1 MPVKYAK
8 IKIQF
13 ISFLSVYQVCSFFA
27 CPHVAVSITIVPIGP
42 IASYRCPTDLEKR
55 MDVSARVI
63 LINTYSFNNNEREVV
78 W

>member
-27 CPHVAVSITIVPIGP
+27 CLHVAVSITIVPIGP
-42 IASYRCPTDLEKR
+42 IASYHCPTTGLEKR
-55 MDVSARVI
+55 MDVSA
-63 LINTYSFNNNEREVV
+63 NTYSFNNNEREVV